1 MVSPRRPPVQA
12 EALRF
17 RLAVLLEEGAALR
30 QMAVSMRIVIAGLDE
45 QIMAVSQRIAAQAA
59 AGRVAPGAVV
69 ELAEYVRFREQAT
82 QALMRYT
89 GGVSRQIETLQLN
102 RIEQALE
109 HTRALTESALPRG
122 LTFEVLART
131 GITWATL
138 EPSAFEYL
146 AGRMR
151 DGGSLRAY
159 LEDRIVSGTIEDVE
173 RELTRGLLRNPNE
186 TARVLRRTFAGG
198 LSQAVRVARTETLR
212 VYRDVQ
218 RESYSR
224 NSRVVKGYRRVASLD
239 DRTCVACWLMDGVL
253 YESAGDMEEHVQGRC
268 FTVPETVSWKDLGLE
283 GVPEVEPEESGRSR
297 FERLPDAEQR
307 RIIGNGRQFEAW
319 KSGEIPTSALLAR
332 HSHPTFGSQI
342 VQATAG
348 QSLSGRGLARLPGPA
363 ERIASGAALLHP
375 PR

>member
-1 MVSPRRPPVQA
+1 M
-12 EALRF
+12 
-17 RLAVLLEEGAALR
+17 LLEEGAALR
-30 QMAVSMRIVIAGLDE
+30 QMAASMRTVIAGLDVE
-45 QIMAVSQRIAAQAA
+45 IMALSQRIAAQAA

-82 QALMRYT
+82 EALQRYT
-89 GGVSRQIETLQLN
+89 GGVSRQIETLQRA
-102 RIEQALE
+102 RIEQALL
-109 HTRALTESALPRG
+109 HARALTESALPRG
-122 LTFEVLART
+122 LTFDVLART
-131 GITWATL
+131 GIQWATL
-138 EPSAFEYL
+138 DPVAFDYL

-159 LEDRIVSGTIEDVE
+159 LERRIVSGTIQDVE

-186 TARVLRRTFAGG
+186 TARALRRTFAGG
-198 LSQAVRVARTETLR
+198 LSQSVRVARTETLR

-239 DRTCVACWLMDGVL
+239 DRTCVACWMLDGVL

-268 FTVPETVSWKDLGLE
+268 FTVPETVSWKDLGLD
-283 GVPEVEPEESGRSR
+283 GPEVEPEEPGRSR
-297 FERLPDAEQR
+297 FERLPDSEQR
-307 RIIGNGRQFEAW
+307 RIIGNDRQFNAW
-319 KSGEIPTSALLAR
+319 KAGEIPTAGLLAR
-332 HSHPTFGSQI
+332 HSHPTFGSQL

-348 QSLSGRGLARLPGPA
+348 QSLAGRGLARIPGPT
-363 ERIASGAALLHP
+363 ERIASGAALLGP